1 MAAIYIL
8 PVYLAQIQ
16 GYDAMQIGE
25 VVMWM
30 GLPQLA
36 IFPFFPFVMRR
47 VDPRVMVAFGM
58 IMFAVSCLMNSF

>member
-1 MAAIYIL
+1 MGFVLGLVLYGSIYIL
-8 PVYLAQIQ
+8 PVYLAQIR

-36 IFPFFPFVMRR
+36 IFPLVPFVMRR
-47 VDPRVMVAFGM
+47 VDPR
-58 IMFAVSCLMNSF
+58 LT